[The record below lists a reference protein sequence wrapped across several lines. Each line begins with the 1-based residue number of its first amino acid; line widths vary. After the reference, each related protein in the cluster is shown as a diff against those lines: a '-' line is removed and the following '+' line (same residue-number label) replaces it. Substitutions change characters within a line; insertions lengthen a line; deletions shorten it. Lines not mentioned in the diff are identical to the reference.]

1 MLIII
6 LKFSLVENTK
16 IHLFSK
22 VEKFRKGKLCLFCK
36 PPVWWKISGRH
47 LLKEYGILKV
57 LELSKTWKFKFSS
70 NICFEKIDTFENHE
84 ARKDKIQQILLVLLP
99 FASWKTTQ
107 RRFLTKMMAFESSE
121 VWKISKKKFTTFLRC
136 NFQPFWQKM
145 KFLKVLKLER
155 LFLK

>member
-1 MLIII
+1 MLIFWSSR
-6 LKFSLVENTK
+6 LWKTTK

-22 VEKFRKGKLCLFCK
+22 VEKFRKGKLCLLCK

-57 LELSKTWKFKFSS
+57 LELSKTWKFKLSS
-70 NICFEKIDTFENHE
+70 KICFEKIDTFESHE

-107 RRFLTKMMAFESSE
+107 RRFLTKVMAFESSE
-121 VWKISKKKFTTFLRC
+121 VWKISKKKSL
-136 NFQPFWQKM
+136 
-145 KFLKVLKLER
+145 VL
-155 LFLK
+155 F